1 MICLPHFFFVKLSI
15 LYQILVDFF
24 SEFVVYSPGSTLT
37 AWEVLVESSTRGGR
51 EAAGGSLRGAL
62 EGGQMSR

>member
-15 LYQILVDFF
+15 LYLVDFF

-37 AWEVLVESSTRGGR
+37 AWEVLLESSTRGGR